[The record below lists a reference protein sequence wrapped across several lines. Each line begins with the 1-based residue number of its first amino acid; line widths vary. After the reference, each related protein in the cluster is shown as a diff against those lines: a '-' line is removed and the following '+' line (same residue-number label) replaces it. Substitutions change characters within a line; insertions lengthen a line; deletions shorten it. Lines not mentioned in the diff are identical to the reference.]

1 MLTDGMLVYHGEDV
15 ESLMGAA
22 MTAEIRKTL
31 LNIETT
37 LIEGGRAAPQP
48 LTLITAAAVLKNP
61 WAGRGF
67 VEDLKP
73 EINAVAPILGALL
86 TKLVLD
92 AAHGGDKVEAYGK
105 AAVVGLD
112 GEVEHASAL
121 IHTLRFGNHYRSA
134 VRAKSYLAFTNTRG
148 PANAPIM
155 IPLMDKNDE
164 GRRSHYLTI
173 QFAIPDAPAA
183 DEIVVALG
191 ASIGGRPHHRIGDRY
206 QDLKDLGHDVA
217 NPAAV

>member
-1 MLTDGMLVYHGEDV
+1 ML
-15 ESLMGAA
+15 AA
-22 MTAEIRKTL
+22 IRKTL
-31 LNIETT
+31 LHVERT
-37 LIEGGRAAPQP
+37 LIEGGQPAPTP
-48 LTLITAAAVLKNP
+48 LVLIAAAAVLRNP
-61 WAGRGF
+61 WSGRGF
-67 VEDLKP
+67 VQDLRP
-73 EINAVAPILGALL
+73 EIHAIAPELGALL
-86 TKLVLD
+86 TGMIIEH
-92 AAHGGDKVEAYGK
+92 AGSGEAVEGYGK

-121 IHTLRFGNHYRSA
+121 IHTLRFGNHYRQA
-134 VRAKSYLAFTNTRG
+134 VGAKSYLAFSNTRG

-173 QFAIPDAPAA
+173 QFAIPDAPSA

-206 QDLKDLGHDVA
+206 QDLKELGHDVA

>member
-1 MLTDGMLVYHGEDV
+1 
-15 ESLMGAA
+15 
-22 MTAEIRKTL
+22 MTLAIRKTL
-31 LNIETT
+31 LHVETT
-37 LIEGGRAAPQP
+37 LIEGGRAAPVP
-48 LTLITAAAVLKNP
+48 LKMIAAAAVLKNP

-73 EINAVAPILGALL
+73 EIHAVAPELGALL
-86 TKLVLD
+86 TGMILE
-92 AAHGGDKVEAYGK
+92 AAGGGDKVEAYGK
-105 AAVVGLD
+105 AAIVGLE

-134 VRAKSYLAFTNTRG
+134 VGAKSYLAFCNTRG
-148 PANAPIM
+148 GANAPVM

-206 QDLKDLGHDVA
+206 QDLKDLGHDLA
-217 NPAAV
+217 NPASV

>member
-1 MLTDGMLVYHGEDV
+1 MAGQ
-15 ESLMGAA
+15 
-22 MTAEIRKTL
+22 IRKTFL
-31 LNIETT
+31 SIETT
-37 LIEGGRAAPQP
+37 LVEGGRPADRP
-48 LTLITAAAVLKNP
+48 LKLIAAAAVVKNP

-67 VEDLKP
+67 VADLKP
-73 EINAVAPILGALL
+73 EIHDVAPELGALL
-86 TKLVLD
+86 TQMICD
-92 AAHGGDKVEAYGK
+92 AAGGGAAVEGYGK

-112 GEVEHASAL
+112 GEIEHASAL
-121 IHTLRFGNHYRSA
+121 IHTLRFGNHYREA
-134 VRAKSYLAFTNTRG
+134 VGAKTYLAFTNTRG
-148 PANAPIM
+148 PANCPIM
-155 IPLMDKNDE
+155 IPLMDKSDE

-217 NPAAV
+217 NPASI

>member
-1 MLTDGMLVYHGEDV
+1 MSAQV
-15 ESLMGAA
+15 
-22 MTAEIRKTL
+22 RKTL
-31 LNIETT
+31 LHVETT
-37 LIEGGRAAPQP
+37 FIEGGRAASQP
-48 LTLITAAAVLKNP
+48 LKLIAAAAVVKNP
-61 WAGRGF
+61 WAGQGF

-73 EINAVAPILGALL
+73 AIHRVAPELGALL
-86 TKLVLD
+86 TGMILKEAGLGE
-92 AAHGGDKVEAYGK
+92 AVEGYGK

-121 IHTLRFGNHYRSA
+121 IHTLRFGNHYRTA
-134 VRAKSYLAFTNTRG
+134 VGAKSYLAFTNTRG
-148 PANAPIM
+148 GANAPVS